1 MHAFFQLCFDTG
13 LIPSVWTQ
21 AVISPIPKDKTSDP
35 RIPLNYRGLSI
46 LSCVYKIYTAVL
58 NNRIVDFLEVN
69 DLLHDE
75 QNGFRSKRSCSDHIF
90 SLCSIIKNSI
100 NVDQDIFACFV
111 DFRKAFDFVPR
122 EMLLYRML
130 ELGVD
135 GKMYG
140 AIRGIYEKS
149 SCSIKLNGIMSDWF
163 TTSQGLKQGDNFS
176 PTGFSAYLNPL
187 LTELKA
193 TGIGVTIGENKICV
207 LAYADDLVLIS

>member
-1 MHAFFQLCFDTG
+1 MQDPLYVTNVELNRPIELAEVEKMVKKAKAGKSAGIDAIPNEVLKSSNIIKCLHAFFQFCFDTG

-100 NVDQDIFACFV
+100 NVDQDIFTCFV

-140 AIRGIYEKS
+140 AIRG
-149 SCSIKLNGIMSDWF
+149 
-163 TTSQGLKQGDNFS
+163 
-176 PTGFSAYLNPL
+176 
-187 LTELKA
+187 
-193 TGIGVTIGENKICV
+193 V
-207 LAYADDLVLIS
+207 